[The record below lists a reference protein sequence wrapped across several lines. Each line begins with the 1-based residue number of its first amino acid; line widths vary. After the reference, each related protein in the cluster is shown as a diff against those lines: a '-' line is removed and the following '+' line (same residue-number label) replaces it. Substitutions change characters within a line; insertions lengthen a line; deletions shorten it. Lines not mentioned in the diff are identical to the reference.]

1 MDRVD
6 VRVAETAPE
15 ARRMRAAAADLATYG
30 HVSVVLALDPDNP
43 SVIRAE
49 VDVTPAAPCWMRA
62 AKSLR
67 DVAAQLEQQHAGVQ
81 CECEGRP

>member
-6 VRVAETAPE
+6 VRVAQNAPE

-30 HVSVVLALDPDNP
+30 HVSVVLAVDPDNP
-43 SVIRAE
+43 SAVRAE
-49 VDVTPAAPCWMRA
+49 VDVTPGAPCWVHA
-62 AKSLR
+62 AKVLR

-81 CECEGRP
+81 CEGHP